1 MINAMRMLAVFLLA
15 AGLAAP
21 AAAAASKARA
31 AAKLIGL
38 DGKPAGHASFQ
49 QTSHGVLIEI
59 ELRGLQPGAHA
70 IMIHTTA
77 SCDPK
82 KFFTSAGP
90 DFSLEPTKPHGF
102 LAKGGARA
110 GDLPNQF
117 AAADGTLHASMITN
131 AFSLGNGKKSIFD
144 RDGASIIVHAK
155 ADDYTTQPDGNAGPR
170 LACGTIVRTAG
181 PRQRAP
187 HRAHK

>member
-1 MINAMRMLAVFLLA
+1 MKTVTHVLVVFLLA

-21 AAAAASKARA
+21 AAASSKARA
-31 AAKLIGL
+31 AAKLIAL
-38 DGKPAGHASFQ
+38 DGKPAGRASFQ

-59 ELRGLQPGAHA
+59 ELHGLQPGAHA

-82 KFFTSAGP
+82 KLFTSAGP
-90 DFSLEPTKPHGF
+90 DLSFEPTKAHGF

-117 AAADGTLHASMITN
+117 ALADGTLHASMITN

-155 ADDYTTQPDGNAGPR
+155 ADDYTTQPDGNAGLR
-170 LACGTIVRTAG
+170 LACGTIIRTEG
-181 PRQRAP
+181 PRKRAAHRP
-187 HRAHK
+187 HK

>member
-1 MINAMRMLAVFLLA
+1 MKTVTHVLVVFLLA

-21 AAAAASKARA
+21 ADAAPKARA
-31 AAKLIGL
+31 TARMIGL
-38 DGKPAGHASFQ
+38 DGRPAGRASFQ
-49 QTSHGVLIEI
+49 QTPHGVLIEI
-59 ELRGLQPGAHA
+59 ELRGLQPGEHA

-82 KFFTSAGP
+82 KLFTSAGP
-90 DFSLEPTKPHGF
+90 DFSFEPVKPHGF

-117 AAADGTLHASMITN
+117 AAADGTLHASMIAN

-144 RDGASIIVHAK
+144 RDGASIIVHAR
-155 ADDYTTQPDGNAGPR
+155 ADDYTTQPDGNAGSR
-170 LACGTIVRTAG
+170 LACGTIVRTQG

-187 HRAHK
+187 HRTHK